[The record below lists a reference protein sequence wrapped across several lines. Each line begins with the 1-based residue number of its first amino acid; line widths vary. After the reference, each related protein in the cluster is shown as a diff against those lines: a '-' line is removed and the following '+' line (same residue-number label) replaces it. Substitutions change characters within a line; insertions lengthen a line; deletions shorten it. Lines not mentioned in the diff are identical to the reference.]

1 MGGEADDSGRLVN
14 DTARP
19 DHPNE
24 RDAPTNMSATVPPTP
39 ASNGPAEQRGGSDFS
54 RRDLLKRAGMLGAAA
69 AVQVGGLA
77 AGAAEHARKVA
88 QARAAMPVRES
99 LETLTAAESDTLEA
113 IAARLIPTDENG
125 PGAAEA
131 RAAHYIDRALT
142 GPLASSRA
150 AYSAGLA
157 AVDAY
162 ARASKGAPFAKL
174 SAKDQDSILSD
185 MEKNTA
191 TGFTPN
197 SAFFNVLRTHTIEG
211 TFCDP
216 YYGGNANFVGWDL
229 IGYPGVRL
237 AVGPD
242 QQRMGA
248 KQDPTHWSAYDYDMF
263 LKVTNRGRDEPWPLI
278 CHRKPVE
285 NTDGCGVSA
294 RHGVSVERIWFVTP
308 MDVGRP

>member
-1 MGGEADDSGRLVN
+1 MSSEADDSGRLVN

-24 RDAPTNMSATVPPTP
+24 RDSPKIMSATLPATP
-39 ASNGPAEQRGGSDFS
+39 ASSGPAERRGGSDFS
-54 RRDLLKRAGMLGAAA
+54 RRELLKRAGMLGAAA
-69 AVQVGGLA
+69 PVQVGGLHP
-77 AGAAEHARKVA
+77 AGAAEPARKVA

-99 LETLTAAESDTLEA
+99 LETLTAAESDMLEA
-113 IAARLIPTDENG
+113 IVARLIPTDENG

-162 ARASKGAPFAKL
+162 ARASKGAPFANL

-185 MEKNTA
+185 IEKNTA
-191 TGFTPN
+191 TGFTPT
-197 SAFFNVLRTHTIEG
+197 SAAFFNLLRTHTIEG

-229 IGYPGVRL
+229 IGYPGVRISV
-237 AVGPD
+237 AA
-242 QQRMGA
+242 QEQRLGVA
-248 KQDPTHWSAYDYDMF
+248 LKPNHKSAYDDSMF
-263 LKVTNRGRDEPWPLI
+263 TKRG
-278 CHRKPVE
+278 
-285 NTDGCGVSA
+285 GG
-294 RHGVSVERIWFVTP
+294 HGH
-308 MDVGRP
+308 

>member
-1 MGGEADDSGRLVN
+1 MPSEVDDRRN
-14 DTARP
+14 
-19 DHPNE
+19 
-24 RDAPTNMSATVPPTP
+24 APHEV
-39 ASNGPAEQRGGSDFS
+39 S
-54 RRDLLKRAGMLGAAA
+54 RRNLFKQVGLAGAAA
-69 AVQVGGLA
+69 AFSGAPVAPTPA
-77 AGAAEHARKVA
+77 AIAAEPSHPP
-88 QARAAMPVRES
+88 AAPRLES

-113 IAARLIPTDENG
+113 IVARLIPTDENG

-157 AVDAY
+157 AVGAY
-162 ARASKGAPFAKL
+162 ARASKGAPFANL

-191 TGFTPN
+191 TGFTPT
-197 SAFFNVLRTHTIEG
+197 SAAFFSLLRTHTIEG

-248 KQDPTHWSAYDYDMF
+248 KQKPTQRSAYDYDMF
-263 LKVTNRGRDEPWPLI
+263 SKVKNGAGTKSGGGMSHGR
-278 CHRKPVE
+278 
-285 NTDGCGVSA
+285 
-294 RHGVSVERIWFVTP
+294 
-308 MDVGRP
+308 